1 MMRKIL
7 GSTWDAIA
15 QHGFIVLLSLAAIT
29 HSAWSI
35 NSVFG
40 GTEPLPMY
48 SEHWWGWFIPGLL
61 MSITIDVGLL
71 AFVTR
76 LQKGERQFSLILGYL
91 LLCALMAFGQFV
103 YVASHIANFTLA
115 AGVADY
121 YHDLANGII
130 KAALFVYPAALPVV
144 SAVYAFSVRQKTVT
158 STVEPSIDIDA
169 KSPQIGVNFVDIDD
183 SMNTRLATGE
193 TTNLALPENVKSGA
207 EEKVND
213 SLLIEQSVMN
223 SALVMP
229 KREYAIRTTEHHCAH
244 CGVAFAP
251 KSANQKYHSAS
262 CRTLAYE
269 QRKTEGSQYQP

>member
-1 MMRKIL
+1 LKRTL
-7 GSTWDAIA
+7 NTLWEAIA

-48 SEHWWGWFIPGLL
+48 SHDWWGWFVPGLL

-76 LQKGERQFSLILGYL
+76 LQNGERQVSLIVGYL
-91 LLCALMAFGQFV
+91 LLCGLMAFGQFV

-121 YHDLANGII
+121 YHELANGII

-144 SAVYAFSVRQKTVT
+144 SAVYAFSVRQNTAAESLLTLDVRPDTV
-158 STVEPSIDIDA
+158 
-169 KSPQIGVNFVDIDD
+169 
-183 SMNTRLATGE
+183 
-193 TTNLALPENVKSGA
+193 NVKFIRPEPHHDPALASA
-207 EEKVND
+207 DTPALSEHSIVNSEESETPIPVELSLAVPASMPTTEQSLSLRQLRTSDKHCQHCGKPLPPTSRKKYCND
-213 SLLIEQSVMN
+213 SCKQ
-223 SALVMP
+223 
-229 KREYAIRTTEHHCAH
+229 
-244 CGVAFAP
+244 
-251 KSANQKYHSAS
+251 
-262 CRTLAYE
+262 LAYVA
-269 QRKTEGSQYQP
+269 RHSQ